1 MQTSTPV
8 RHTGTRSDNQHDDGV
23 EVSSVVFRISVFES
37 PSFKDGYGLS
47 LKRSNINFLAA
58 PIEPFFGAMTVPT
71 DVKYDPDDTHYAF
84 SFLCDKACHL

>member
-1 MQTSTPV
+1 MQTSTRD
-8 RHTGTRSDNQHDDGV
+8 RHTGTRSGNQNEDGIDTF
-23 EVSSVVFRISVFES
+23 SVVSRISVFES

-71 DVKYDPDDTHYAF
+71 DVK
-84 SFLCDKACHL
+84 